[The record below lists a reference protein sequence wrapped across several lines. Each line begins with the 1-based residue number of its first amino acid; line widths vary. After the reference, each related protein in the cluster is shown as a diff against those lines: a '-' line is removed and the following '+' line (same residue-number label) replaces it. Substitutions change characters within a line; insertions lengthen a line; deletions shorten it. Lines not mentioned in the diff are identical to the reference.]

1 MGTKNYEKGFGCV
14 EFYFRRSRDAD
25 LRWRIYG
32 LSKVYRRKAYGK
44 DIGNYFWN
52 FLDGGEGMGNVWVGS
67 GVSLIFIGI
76 FWEFSGRG
84 KRLTS
89 TLVYTSLVCLSFSAC
104 RALCRWTGVGHCAMD
119 RSLHLLVHVHRV
131 YGGL

>member
-44 DIGNYFWN
+44 DIGNYF
-52 FLDGGEGMGNVWVGS
+52 
-67 GVSLIFIGI
+67 
-76 FWEFSGRG
+76 
-84 KRLTS
+84 
-89 TLVYTSLVCLSFSAC
+89 
-104 RALCRWTGVGHCAMD
+104 
-119 RSLHLLVHVHRV
+119 
-131 YGGL
+131 